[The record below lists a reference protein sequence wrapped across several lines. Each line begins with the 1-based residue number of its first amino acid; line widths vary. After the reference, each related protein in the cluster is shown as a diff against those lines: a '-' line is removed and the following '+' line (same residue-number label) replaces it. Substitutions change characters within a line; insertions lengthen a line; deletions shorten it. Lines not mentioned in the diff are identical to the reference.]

1 MRNIVDFTE
10 IEAYVARVWQG
21 QRCILKPFF
30 FNADF
35 VGFAASGSETQ
46 TIKINSN
53 ADFLLTELRISA
65 LDNMIFLQ
73 GLSLQITDGATL
85 EQFFASPT
93 PAASVCTTHGA
104 YHQGLSVPR
113 RIAGNSLLTVNASEV
128 DGASAIDGF
137 QLSLVG
143 VLVFTL

>member
-10 IEAYVARVWQG
+10 IETYVARVWQG

-30 FNADF
+30 FNANF
-35 VGFAASGSETQ
+35 SGFAASGSETQ

-53 ADFLLTELRISA
+53 ADFLIVEMRVSPRDTTQSFG
-65 LDNMIFLQ
+65 NCN
-73 GLSLQITDGATL
+73 LQITDGATL
-85 EQFFASPT
+85 EQFFSAPT
-93 PAASVCTTHGA
+93 PIVDVCTIFGA
-104 YHQGLSVPR
+104 FKQSMAIPR
-113 RIAGNSLLTVNASEV
+113 RVAGNSLLTINASDFSGSSGV
-128 DGASAIDGF
+128 DPF